1 MSGRR
6 DSIDF
11 ARQAIWVLLEIATPA
26 MLTALVVGLGIG
38 LLQALTQIQEM
49 TLVFVPKIIAI
60 FVMLLITLPF
70 AGAAMSSLMTDI
82 AARIAAY

>member
-1 MSGRR
+1 MTSGE
-6 DSIDF
+6 SIDF
-11 ARQAIWVLLEIATPA
+11 ARQAIWVLLEVAAPA

-60 FVMLLITLPF
+60 FLVLLLSLPF
-70 AGAAMSSLMTDI
+70 AGAAMYGLMVDVATKI
-82 AARIAAY
+82 SAY

>member
-1 MSGRR
+1 EV
-6 DSIDF
+6 
-11 ARQAIWVLLEIATPA
+11 AAPA

-60 FVMLLITLPF
+60 FLVLLLSLPF
-70 AGAAMSSLMTDI
+70 AGAAMYGLMVDVATKI
-82 AARIAAY
+82 SAY

>member
-1 MSGRR
+1 MTSA

-11 ARQAIWVLLEIATPA
+11 ARQAIWVLLEVAAPA

-60 FVMLLITLPF
+60 FLVLLISLPF
-70 AGAAMSSLMTDI
+70 AGSAMYGLMLDV
-82 AARIAAY
+82 AGKIAAY

>member
-1 MSGRR
+1 MGPA

-11 ARQAIWVLLEIATPA
+11 ARQAIYVLLQISAPA
-26 MLTALVVGLGIG
+26 MLTALIVGVSIG

-60 FVMLLITLPF
+60 FLVLLIALPF
-70 AGAAMSSLMTDI
+70 AGSAMAGLMSDVVQ
-82 AARIAAY
+82 RISAY